1 MKIEQQN
8 QILGCMNDVLNQNG
22 FPRGDHA
29 EGRRTDHS
37 ALRGDAGQGKVAK
50 DVVIEACF
58 IPMQLPA
65 EDMGTAAVL
74 RHSVSGC
81 TGKQQ
86 GAAPPYARLLN
97 NFCALGSFGFF
108 EEAG

>member
-22 FPRGDHA
+22 FRA
-29 EGRRTDHS
+29 EIMQKDGAPTI
-37 ALRGDAGQGKVAK
+37 LRCEAMRQGKVAK

-65 EDMGTAAVL
+65 EDIL
-74 RHSVSGC
+74 
-81 TGKQQ
+81 QQ
-86 GAAPPYARLLN
+86 LLCARLVRL
-97 NFCALGSFGFF
+97 L
-108 EEAG
+108 